1 MASGD
6 AWLPRESGSKAMNFG
21 GVPFLVGLSI
31 IAGCAH
37 ASCFGGQVVDEV
49 EIPSTFLSYLRAR
62 DVDAVACMARN
73 EKIFDHVSMDF
84 LVGSD
89 GYGVPVREDLRS
101 ATVILSNQEV
111 ITKTVTQTNDDGSK
125 EIDVVYL
132 PTSTARTFEE
142 LDAMVRNGTAEPFLN
157 YVVCRFHLDN
167 GEVSMPHVCYA
178 ASIETH
184 APPDQESV
192 QGMLECCFTSSP
204 PADATSAHRSGP
216 ARRRRRPAR

>member
-1 MASGD
+1 
-6 AWLPRESGSKAMNFG
+6 MNFG

-31 IAGCAH
+31 IAGFAH

-49 EIPSTFLSYLRAR
+49 EIQSTFLSYLRAR

-73 EKIFDHVSMDF
+73 EKIFDQVSMDF

-89 GYGVPVREDLRS
+89 GYRFPVREDLRS

-157 YVVCRFHLDN
+157 YVVCRFHLGN

-178 ASIETH
+178 ET
-184 APPDQESV
+184 DV
-192 QGMLECCFTSSP
+192 I
-204 PADATSAHRSGP
+204 D
-216 ARRRRRPAR
+216 